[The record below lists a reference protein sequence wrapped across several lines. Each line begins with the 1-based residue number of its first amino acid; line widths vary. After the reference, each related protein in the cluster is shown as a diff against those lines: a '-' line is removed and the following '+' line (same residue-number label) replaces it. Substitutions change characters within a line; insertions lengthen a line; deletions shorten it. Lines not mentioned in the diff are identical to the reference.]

1 MSREKQIPNLP
12 RHREVEDMGE
22 DSEAAVGIRQA
33 YQLEVSQA
41 NLWVVAKEIRR
52 VSLAISSKFCRK
64 YVSDRAVYKVLTN
77 KPTVDEIRVGIKKE
91 WESGVE
97 MVACAVSLILVRGN
111 SLVEV
116 VWNLPEP
123 G

>member
-1 MSREKQIPNLP
+1 
-12 RHREVEDMGE
+12 MGE

-33 YQLEVSQA
+33 YQLEVGKA
-41 NLWVVAKEIRR
+41 NLWVVAKEIRQ
-52 VSLAISSKFCRK
+52 VSLAISSKFSRK
-64 YVSDRAVYKVLTN
+64 YVSSDRAVYKVLTN